1 MHRGTTGITWKSFRL
16 AGNASERSRENEC
29 LSRFFE
35 GSAEKERARIRL
47 ADIYSKKQSKVEMRK
62 ITIGFFVFLPL
73 FFLLSATKGT
83 LNNAAK
89 VDPIEAKIQALD
101 SSTITAA
108 SELDGLYYNNLTKL
122 YVAAYYLDS
131 LKNQNEKIKPETV
144 VEQK

>member
-1 MHRGTTGITWKSFRL
+1 
-16 AGNASERSRENEC
+16 
-29 LSRFFE
+29 
-35 GSAEKERARIRL
+35 
-47 ADIYSKKQSKVEMRK
+47 MRK